1 MESLIIHGAI
11 KSEKLPAPSI
21 TYDGKDTVKKNIGIL
36 ALIFSIIILAGC
48 GLKKEVRISGKTMG
62 TIYTIKVVT
71 WFYEDTED
79 LKENIESRL
88 EAINRSMSTY
98 RKDSE
103 ISRFNAF
110 RNTKDNFHISE
121 DFHHVMTIAEK
132 LHTLTGRAWDGTVKP
147 LVNLWGFGASDR
159 KNKIPEEREVKAMLA
174 DIGFDSIQISQN
186 LYLKKKKATVSLNL
200 ASIAK
205 GYAVDEVAA
214 IIKEKGANNFL
225 VEIGGEVYASGLR
238 KDGEPWKVGINTPRK
253 DAAVDQVYKAVALQ
267 NQALATS
274 GDYRNYFEIDGKRY
288 SHVIDPKTGY
298 PVNNGVVSV
307 SIIADTCTF
316 ADGLATAVMVM
327 GHEKG
332 LSLVNGMPKVEC
344 LIVVLEQNGKLTD
357 HYSGLFKDT
366 LLDY

>member
-11 KSEKLPAPSI
+11 ESEKLPDPPI

-62 TIYTIKVVT
+62 TTYTIKVVT

-79 LKENIESRL
+79 LKENIGSRL
-88 EAINRSMSTY
+88 EAINQSMSTY

-110 RNTKDNFHISE
+110 RNTRDNFHISE

-132 LHTLTGRAWDGTVKP
+132 LHALTEGAWDGTVKP

-159 KNKIPEEREVKAMLA
+159 KNEIPEKREVKAMLA
-174 DIGFDSIQISQN
+174 DIGFDLIRISES

-214 IIKEKGANNFL
+214 IIQAKGVKPEALVFSFVNSLTCLSAEMEGRHYGGGVLELVPSEIERLLIPIVEANSALLKAADQKYRESVNDIEFL
-225 VEIGGEVYASGLR
+225 SMRDSYVL
-238 KDGEPWKVGINTPRK
+238 
-253 DAAVDQVYKAVALQ
+253 
-267 NQALATS
+267 
-274 GDYRNYFEIDGKRY
+274 GK
-288 SHVIDPKTGY
+288 I
-298 PVNNGVVSV
+298 
-307 SIIADTCTF
+307 
-316 ADGLATAVMVM
+316 
-327 GHEKG
+327 G
-332 LSLVNGMPKVEC
+332 LSGAEQTC
-344 LIVVLEQNGKLTD
+344 LHEAWLKLRNRRQR
-357 HYSGLFKDT
+357 LPE
-366 LLDY
+366 